1 MCEVLVFVCCA
12 CVCIC
17 LFWYIAFTRV
27 RFGVIGRGPT
37 GNSNY
42 RGISADIINNALL
55 NSTDY
60 TGVVNADGTK
70 AHK

>member
-1 MCEVLVFVCCA
+1 MCLFVAHVYVFVYFVH
-12 CVCIC
+12 CVYTGAVWC
-17 LFWYIAFTRV
+17 L
-27 RFGVIGRGPT
+27 VIGRGPT

>member
-1 MCEVLVFVCCA
+1 MKFVCLCVAPVYVFVYFARSAYKRAVWCH
-12 CVCIC
+12 
-17 LFWYIAFTRV
+17 
-27 RFGVIGRGPT
+27 VIGRGPT